1 MELSKTEKVKYKL
14 NTKGMNITQMA
25 KLLRKHSIKGF
36 LIRLSERFI
45 VVIVPRDEITLNK
58 IKMKQMIKVMEG

>member
-1 MELSKTEKVKYKL
+1 MELSKTEKVKYKI

-25 KLLRKHSIKGF
+25 KLLRKHNIKGF

-45 VVIVPRDEITLNK
+45 VVIVPRDEIPLNKTK
-58 IKMKQMIKVMEG
+58 IKMMIKGLEG